1 MNGHSTRAP
10 VGATTLTT
18 KDDAD
23 ILAAWEAYR
32 SAYASYMAVPDEG
45 PFVDGMNAAQRE
57 QTEAM
62 EEAEAFINAAVPT
75 TLRGVEVQL
84 WAMLAHRDVSS
95 IAEEAALAENIDACS
110 KHFEWLDTYTLN
122 SIRAIRAMIAK
133 EGGAA

>member
-1 MNGHSTRAP
+1 MERNSTRAP
-10 VGATTLTT
+10 VGATTLST

-45 PFVDGMNAAQRE
+45 PYVNGLNAAQRE
-57 QTEAM
+57 QAEAM
-62 EEAEAFINAAVPT
+62 EQAEAFISAAVPT
-75 TLRGVEVQL
+75 TLRGIEVQL
-84 WAMLAHRDVSS
+84 WAMLAHRDASAD
-95 IAEEAALAENIDACS
+95 AEEAVIAENVEAS
-110 KHFEWLDTYTLN
+110 FEHLEWLDTHTLN